1 MFVAV
6 QTVRKGDTIR
16 ETYLDGKRR
25 LQVEKGPGTKV
36 TKVEHSACSKRGT
49 HINSRECFDFG
60 SLVWRTVEVE
70 ADTLVEWDIDNNIP
84 VSDPRSPLNPADEI
98 RDYALYDMALSTTGL
113 GEILTVDGKAYLNA
127 ENARTEVHL
136 GELFPDP
143 WAQTIALQ
151 QRLVAEGVVDSGERG
166 LQLMNDLRSQGARRR

>member
-16 ETYLDGKRR
+16 ETYLDGQRR
-25 LQVEKGPGTKV
+25 LRVEKGPGTKV

-60 SLVWRTVEVE
+60 TLVWRTVEVE
-70 ADTLVEWDIDNNIP
+70 LFVNNNGPSEEDWDIDNNIP
-84 VSDPRSPLNPADEI
+84 VSDPRSPLNPADKI

-127 ENARTEVHL
+127 ENSRVDVGLVSANEV
-136 GELFPDP
+136 
-143 WAQTIALQ
+143 
-151 QRLVAEGVVDSGERG
+151 RKMVG
-166 LQLMNDLRSQGARRR
+166 LQSR